1 MPGRG
6 HSENSGAGCLAPEF
20 SPHFHVLSFRAK
32 RTLQALVCG
41 LATLLSPALLLG
53 QEAPRLVLQITVDQL
68 RGDLVDRYYGGL
80 GAGGFRY
87 LMETGTV
94 FRNAHHAHANTET
107 VVGHATLATGA
118 PPAVHG
124 MIGNE
129 WLDREQNRI
138 TYCIEDDR
146 FPLLIPESAA
156 AQQAATGQGQNPA
169 PGEGRSPAR
178 LLVSTFSDELAAAS
192 NGRAKIYGISVKD
205 RGAVP
210 MAGHSGKAFWF
221 SKERAEFVT
230 SSYYYSDYP
239 AWVTDWNALRRPLAY
254 ANTYW
259 ALLEKA
265 DQYLF
270 GAADDR
276 AWETDMGGFG
286 RTFPHPYGPA
296 DSAGF
301 SSFLI
306 NSPAGDDLTADFA
319 KALIENE
326 GLGQDE
332 VPDYLSISFSSIDYI
347 GHAFG
352 PSSLELEDGI
362 LRLDRT
368 LAGLFSFIE
377 SQIGL
382 ERVVI
387 VLSADHGSPEAPGY
401 LQQQGQS
408 AGYVDLS
415 SWNWEPAL
423 TALKSRFGDGAQRL
437 IQNYEHPYV
446 YLDQHLLRQLNLD
459 TAAVEQVL
467 AEELARLPHVWVA
480 FSSSALQQGRVAVTD
495 MSQLVFDNLSPK
507 RSGDVYLVLAPN
519 WFINDYGHG
528 TVTATHGSPWTY
540 DTFVPLIFAGPGIP
554 ARQVFRPVETMDVAP
569 TLSAFVRAK
578 MPSGS
583 SGKPLPEVL
592 TGPGALSGK

>member
-1 MPGRG
+1 MLCRG
-6 HSENSGAGCLAPEF
+6 YSENSGAGYAALEF
-20 SPHFHVLSFRAK
+20 SPHFRVLTFRTK
-32 RTLQALVCG
+32 WMLKALVCS
-41 LATLLSPALLLG
+41 LALLSPPSLTA
-53 QEAPRLVLQITVDQL
+53 QEPPRLVLQITVDQL
-68 RGDLVDRYYGGL
+68 RGDLVSRYYGNL

-94 FRNAHHAHANTET
+94 FRDAHHAHANTET

-129 WLDREQNRI
+129 WLDREQKRI

-146 FPLLIPESAA
+146 FPLLIPESTAG
-156 AQQAATGQGQNPA
+156 QQAVAGQGQQPA
-169 PGEGRSPAR
+169 PGTGRSPAR
-178 LLVSTFSDELAAAS
+178 LLVSTFSDELAAGS
-192 NGRAKIYGISVKD
+192 NGRAKIFAISFKD

-230 SSYYYSDYP
+230 SSYYYSAYP
-239 AWVTDWNALRRPLAY
+239 AWVAEWNALRRPLAY

-259 ALLEKA
+259 ELLQKGE
-265 DQYLF
+265 QYLF

-286 RTFPHPYGPA
+286 RTFPHAYGPA
-296 DSAGF
+296 DGAGF
-301 SSFLI
+301 SSFLT

-347 GHAFG
+347 GHVFG
-352 PSSLELEDGI
+352 PSSLESEDGI
-362 LRLDRT
+362 LRLDRA

-377 SQIGL
+377 SRIGL

-401 LQQQGQS
+401 LQQQGQD

-423 TALKSRFGDGAQRL
+423 AALKNRFGDGAQRL
-437 IQNYEHPYV
+437 IQNYEHPYA
-446 YLDQHLLRQLNLD
+446 YLDQQLLRQLNLD
-459 TAAVEQVL
+459 IAAVEQVL
-467 AEELARLPHVWVA
+467 ADELARLPHVWAA
-480 FSSSALQQGRVAVTD
+480 FSSSALQQGRVAGTD
-495 MSQLVFDNLSPK
+495 ISQLVFNNLSPT
-507 RSGDVYLVLAPN
+507 RSGDVYVVLAPN
-519 WFINDYGHG
+519 WFINAYGH
-528 TVTATHGSPWTY
+528 VRLTATHGSPWTY
-540 DTFVPLIFAGPGIP
+540 DTFVPLIFVGPGI
-554 ARQVFRPVETMDVAP
+554 AAQQVFRPVETMDVAP
-569 TLSAFVRAK
+569 TLSAFVRIK
-578 MPSGS
+578 MPSAA

-592 TGPGALSGK
+592 TGPGVLSRK